1 MTLVKKILVF
11 VGKAFFLL
19 DRVKKKTISI
29 YLNYIY
35 KKKIKKI
42 GKCVRF
48 NGISTITGL
57 ENIEIG
63 NNVHIGNNAF
73 IRGEGGLF
81 IGDNTH
87 ISRNLVLYTINHNYE
102 GKLLPYDNTYR
113 YRKVVIEKNVW
124 IGMNV
129 VILPGAYIEEGA
141 IIGAGAVVAGRVPK
155 GAIYVASEGRILKYR
170 DMKHYEFL
178 EKERQYGGINGN
190 ELPKDCL

>member
-1 MTLVKKILVF
+1 MILV
-11 VGKAFFLL
+11 GKVFFYLNIL
-19 DRVKKKTISI
+19 IKRAINR
-29 YLNYIY
+29 YLNYKY
-35 KKKIKKI
+35 KKKIKQV

-57 ENIEIG
+57 ENIIIG

-102 GKLLPYDNTYR
+102 GELLPYDKTHR

-129 VILPGAYIEEGA
+129 VILPGTHIEEGA
-141 IIGAGAVVAGRVPK
+141 IIGAGAVVAGKIPK
-155 GAIYVASEGRILKYR
+155 CAIYVASTGKIIKYR
-170 DMKHYEFL
+170 NMQHYELL
-178 EKERQYGGINGN
+178 EKQRRYGGINGK
-190 ELPKDCL
+190 ELPKQCI